1 MTLNI
6 AAHELAALLC
16 SRICHDII
24 SPVGAITNGLEV
36 LDEDGAEDMR
46 EFAMDLIHKS
56 AKQASAKLQFARI
69 AFGAAG
75 SVGADID
82 TGDAESVAKG
92 YMLSEKADL
101 TWDGPRLLV
110 PKNRVKLV
118 LNLILI
124 SISAVPRGGTIA
136 VRLEETAEGPEFAIE
151 CEGPHARIPNGVQ
164 PLLEGELDG
173 EAVDAHSIQ
182 PVYTGILAREAGM
195 RLSLTFIDEKVL
207 VEARNAA

>member
-6 AAHELAALLC
+6 SAHELAALLC

-36 LDEDGAEDMR
+36 LEEDGAEDMR

-56 AKQASAKLQFARI
+56 ARQASAKLQFARI

-101 TWDGPRLLV
+101 SWEGPRLLV

-136 VRLEETAEGPEFAIE
+136 VRLEDNEKGAEFVIE
-151 CEGPHARIPNGVQ
+151 CTGPHARIPNGVEA
-164 PLLEGELDG
+164 LLDG
-173 EAVDAHSIQ
+173 TPPDGTVDAHSIQ
-182 PVYTGILAREAGM
+182 PVYTGILAREAGIK
-195 RLSLTFIDEKVL
+195 LSMSIEGEQVRI
-207 VEARNAA
+207 EARNAA